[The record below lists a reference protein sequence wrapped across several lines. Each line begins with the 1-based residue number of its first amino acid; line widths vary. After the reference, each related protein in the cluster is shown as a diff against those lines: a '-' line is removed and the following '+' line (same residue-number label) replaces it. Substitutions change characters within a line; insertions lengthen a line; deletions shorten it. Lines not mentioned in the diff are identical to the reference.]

1 MRNSISEFPY
11 ISPRCPKLSS
21 LLLQDNDLCGSI
33 PDPFFVH
40 LRGLN
45 VLDLSNTRI
54 ESLPGSVSD
63 LENLSTLRLTQCQN
77 LKHVPSLAKLTALR
91 KLDLM
96 KSRIKEIPHG
106 LEMLVN
112 LRYLGLDAPYPK
124 NFLWKYI
131 LVTGCISWILLGF
144 RKLMQVRYFLTVIY
158 NKNLLNILE

>member
-63 LENLSTLRLTQCQN
+63 LENLSTLRLTLSKFKACSFIS
-77 LKHVPSLAKLTALR
+77 KTDS
-91 KLDLM
+91 
-96 KSRIKEIPHG
+96 IKEVGSYEIKKQRNTSWFGNASQFEIP
-106 LEMLVN
+106 
-112 LRYLGLDAPYPK
+112 R
-124 NFLWKYI
+124 
-131 LVTGCISWILLGF
+131 S
-144 RKLMQVRYFLTVIY
+144 
-158 NKNLLNILE
+158 